1 VGLKPARPSDLKLL
15 IRDLPDYPVKGVIF
29 RDLTPLFKDGEALA
43 WCVDRLARLFMDE
56 GVQAVAAVEA
66 RGFIVGAPLA
76 LKLNVGFIP
85 LRKPGKL
92 PWRKRK
98 VTYQLEY
105 GQEAIEVHED
115 AVGKGDR
122 ILLVDDLLATGGTA
136 AAAARLVEE
145 LGGVIAGMAFIVEL
159 AYLNGRSRLKGY
171 KVRSLVVYR

>member
-1 VGLKPARPSDLKLL
+1 M
-15 IRDLPDYPVKGVIF
+15 
-29 RDLTPLFKDGEALA
+29 
-43 WCVDRLARLFMDE
+43 ARLFMDE

>member
-1 VGLKPARPSDLKLL
+1 
-15 IRDLPDYPVKGVIF
+15 
-29 RDLTPLFKDGEALA
+29 
-43 WCVDRLARLFMDE
+43 LARLFMDE

-136 AAAARLVEE
+136 AAAARVVEVVEE

>member
-1 VGLKPARPSDLKLL
+1 
-15 IRDLPDYPVKGVIF
+15 
-29 RDLTPLFKDGEALA
+29 
-43 WCVDRLARLFMDE
+43 LARLFMDE

>member
-1 VGLKPARPSDLKLL
+1 
-15 IRDLPDYPVKGVIF
+15 
-29 RDLTPLFKDGEALA
+29 
-43 WCVDRLARLFMDE
+43 MDE